1 MKPFQFR
8 SLLRTSLAAL
18 FAVNL
23 LTQAGQAAP
32 DTLYQVST
40 LQTLSQGHFD
50 SLISFKNLRK
60 QGDFGVGALDK
71 LDGELI
77 FLDGKG
83 WQARYDG
90 KVVQVPDKARLP
102 FAVVTH
108 FRPQLKATVAS
119 RTEYPAL
126 VKQLDDLLPTRNAPV
141 AIKVHGRFT
150 VLRARSVERQERPYS
165 TLAEAVKR
173 QVEWEWKE
181 IDGTMVGFRFPQF
194 LSGVN
199 LADYHFHFI
208 SDDKTRGG
216 HVLNAVIRNATIEL
230 SVLRNFEMLLPSSEE
245 FDRRNL
251 D

>member
-1 MKPFQFR
+1 MKLFNFR
-8 SLLRTSLAAL
+8 SMLRSALVAVCAANV
-18 FAVNL
+18 FVGAV
-23 LTQAGQAAP
+23 QAAP

-40 LQTLSQGHFD
+40 LQTLSQGHYD
-50 SLISFKNLRK
+50 SSINFENLRK

-71 LDGELI
+71 LDGEFI

-83 WQARYDG
+83 WQVRYDG
-90 KVVQVPDKARLP
+90 KVVQVTGKDKLP

-108 FRPQLKATVAS
+108 FRPQLKTNVNA

-126 VKQLDDLLPTRNAPV
+126 VQQLDSLLPTRNAPV
-141 AIKVHGRFT
+141 AIKIHGRFA
-150 VLRARSVERQERPYS
+150 VLKARSVARQERPYPP
-165 TLAEAVKR
+165 LAEVVKK
-173 QVEWEWKE
+173 QAEWEWQDIK
-181 IDGTMVGFRFPQF
+181 GTMVGFRFPQF

-216 HVLNAVIRNATIEL
+216 HVLNAVIRDATIEL
-230 SVLRNFEMLLPSSEE
+230 SALRKFEMQLPASEE